1 MYYFNICIVILMSNS
16 NNRINIDNE
25 INWEEVVKKEARGID
40 NADFGEVQEIVYH
53 YILTEKGI
61 INKEKFYLPTE
72 LVEGFDGDKLRFN
85 ILEEDANEK
94 FRRDTP
100 PSAQEYAIYKKKE
113 INADANVSKQDNNK
127 TITNSLESNFSPSK
141 EKEPV
146 GEVKSKQ
153 EQKNTDSTIQDK
165 NYILRDKSK
174 DKQENELVDKEIED
188 KARVEAEEAMRLESE
203 RKAQSISQ
211 QIQDKAKMEA
221 ERKAQAIIQ
230 QAEDKARVEA
240 ERRSKE
246 ITKEIEDKARV
257 EAEERAKRKAD
268 ERSKEIQEEV
278 EQRVRRESERKAQAI
293 IQQAEYKAR
302 VEAEDKRAQNQEI
315 TKIMDYYPHEKGMI
329 TPIISYNVNNKLI
342 NPFTAGINLWQNYSQ
357 MWMDLYKQT
366 MNNTSMMTKDFA
378 NTVSKSWLINN
389 WFTGYKLNEK

>member
-113 INADANVSKQDNNK
+113 INADANISKQDNNK
-127 TITNSLESNFSPSK
+127 TITNSLESNFSLSK

-188 KARVEAEEAMRLESE
+188 KARVEAE
-203 RKAQSISQ
+203 
-211 QIQDKAKMEA
+211 DKK
-221 ERKAQAIIQ
+221 
-230 QAEDKARVEA
+230 V
-240 ERRSKE
+240 
-246 ITKEIEDKARV
+246 
-257 EAEERAKRKAD
+257 
-268 ERSKEIQEEV
+268 
-278 EQRVRRESERKAQAI
+278 
-293 IQQAEYKAR
+293 
-302 VEAEDKRAQNQEI
+302 QNQEI

>member
-127 TITNSLESNFSPSK
+127 TITNSLESNFSLSK

-174 DKQENELVDKEIED
+174 DK
-188 KARVEAEEAMRLESE
+188 
-203 RKAQSISQ
+203 
-211 QIQDKAKMEA
+211 
-221 ERKAQAIIQ
+221 
-230 QAEDKARVEA
+230 
-240 ERRSKE
+240 
-246 ITKEIEDKARV
+246 
-257 EAEERAKRKAD
+257 
-268 ERSKEIQEEV
+268 
-278 EQRVRRESERKAQAI
+278 
-293 IQQAEYKAR
+293 
-302 VEAEDKRAQNQEI
+302 
-315 TKIMDYYPHEKGMI
+315 
-329 TPIISYNVNNKLI
+329 
-342 NPFTAGINLWQNYSQ
+342 
-357 MWMDLYKQT
+357 
-366 MNNTSMMTKDFA
+366 
-378 NTVSKSWLINN
+378 
-389 WFTGYKLNEK
+389 TGK